1 MEIPILSASER
12 QQICR
17 EMWTGMMHGITG
29 FIMRKL
35 GPDALEELNS
45 EVASGCASD
54 MKARGVDS
62 PVKFAMNYAVVNKNV
77 FGSEGVSVEGD
88 AYEAVLTTAR
98 CANLESAM
106 EHGSRGMPITRNE
119 YCSGC
124 IDGYFKKVAENLGF
138 GLEAE
143 FTERGCRIKIQR
155 DA

>member
-45 EVASGCASD
+45 EV
-54 MKARGVDS
+54 
-62 PVKFAMNYAVVNKNV
+62 KFAMNYAVVNKNV

-106 EHGSRGMPITRNE
+106 ELGSRGMPITRNE

-124 IDGYFKKVAENLGF
+124 IDGYFKKVAESLGF

>member
-17 EMWTGMMHGITG
+17 EMWTGMIHGINS

-45 EVASGCASD
+45 E
-54 MKARGVDS
+54 
-62 PVKFAMNYAVVNKNV
+62 VKFAMNYAVVNKNV

-88 AYEAVLTTAR
+88 ACEAVLTTAR

-106 EHGSRGMPITRNE
+106 DLRSRGMPITRNE